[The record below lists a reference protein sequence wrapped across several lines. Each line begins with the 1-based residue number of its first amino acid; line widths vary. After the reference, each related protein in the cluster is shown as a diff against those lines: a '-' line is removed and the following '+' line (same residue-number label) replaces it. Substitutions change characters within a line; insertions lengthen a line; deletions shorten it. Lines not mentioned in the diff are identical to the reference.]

1 MFGVSVVFR
10 VKGREVSYTIFGQL
24 SQLSQLNQH
33 GVVENKRLHELLSW
47 GSRTQLIFLKH
58 PQKIKNAK
66 LIASDFMKCYIYQ

>member
-47 GSRTQLIFLKH
+47 GSRTQLIF
-58 PQKIKNAK
+58 
-66 LIASDFMKCYIYQ
+66 F